1 MKSKSREISI
11 ADYNRILLNDAMLWL
26 EAAVNEVREAKD
38 YCESVESDLGKL
50 KEKFEQLRLDL

>member
-1 MKSKSREISI
+1 MKSKSKEISI